1 MRVITKVAGYEIRDV
16 LRSRWLIG
24 YTIFFLVI
32 TDALFRFG
40 GGGEKALLSLV
51 SLVLF
56 VIPLVTIVFSTV
68 YLYNAREFI
77 ELLLAQPIK
86 RRQVFSGLYFG
97 LAIPMSVS
105 FVVAVCVPFVIH
117 RGIASAQ
124 PGTFGALLV
133 SGVALSLVF
142 TALALLI
149 VARTEDRMKGLGI
162 AVAIWLVM
170 AVLYDGL
177 VLLFVSIMAD
187 HPMEKPLLVLMLA
200 NPVDLARVA
209 LLLQFD
215 VAALLGYT
223 GAVLQKFFGR
233 SIGVTVT
240 SLALA
245 FWIFAPLLAGMRAF
259 QKKDF

>member
-1 MRVITKVAGYEIRDV
+1 MRVTAKVAGYEMRDV

-24 YTIFFLVI
+24 YTLFFLLV

-51 SLVLF
+51 NLVLF
-56 VIPLVTIVFSTV
+56 VIPLVTIVFATV

-77 ELLLAQPIK
+77 ELLLTQPIK
-86 RRQVFSGLYFG
+86 RRQVFFGVYVGLTVP
-97 LAIPMSVS
+97 LSLS
-105 FVVAVCVPFVIH
+105 FVVAVCAPFVIH

-124 PGTFGALLV
+124 PGTFAALILA
-133 SGVALSLVF
+133 GIALTLIF
-142 TALALLI
+142 AALALLI
-149 VARTEDRMKGLGI
+149 VARTEDRMKGLGV
-162 AVAIWLVM
+162 AVAMWLLM

-187 HPMEKPLLVLMLA
+187 HPMEKPLLALMLA
-200 NPVDLARVA
+200 NPLDLARVA

-223 GAVLQKFFGR
+223 GAVLQQFFGR
-233 SIGVTVT
+233 AVGVAVT

>member
-1 MRVITKVAGYEIRDV
+1 MRVTTRVAGYEIRDV

-124 PGTFGALLV
+124 PGTFAALLV
-133 SGVALSLVF
+133 TGVALSLVF

-162 AVAIWLVM
+162 AVAIWLLM

-200 NPVDLARVA
+200 NPLDLARVA

-233 SIGVTVT
+233 ATGVTVT